1 MAKEIN
7 DKNWKERENKVIDH
21 ILKNPSDAIKMMEEE
36 LDRRKNE

>member
-7 DKNWKERENKVIDH
+7 DKKWIERENKVIDY
-21 ILKNPSDAIKMMEEE
+21 ILKNPSDAIKMMEKE